1 MKIPPTRICSFQR
14 PQLLMFHRKT
24 NNNSTV
30 ISSSVTLG
38 NNNVKRRCYPS
49 PSSSILKELFSKLK
63 NKLKLALGWKRNNN
77 NGTTNYTY
85 DLHSY
90 WLNFDDGP
98 PSIHHVPIKVC

>member
-1 MKIPPTRICSFQR
+1 MKIPTRLYSFQR
-14 PQLLMFHRKT
+14 PHQLLMFHRKP
-24 NNNSTV
+24 NSKV

-49 PSSSILKELFSKLK
+49 SSSILREVFFKLKSKLK
-63 NKLKLALGWKRNNN
+63 QALRWKRSNNETPN
-77 NGTTNYTY
+77 FTY

-98 PSIHHVPIKVC
+98 PSIHHVPSKVC